1 MKCENFHYCAALLV
15 LSLGAAL
22 LVAPAALAQEQEV
35 VRVLLDQTQSA
46 KIRLVDPADG
56 KSREFSVK
64 VAGQGISLDGV
75 RKGSTLLFQSAS
87 HIEYV
92 GNPYRGRLRVK
103 VNGSSLLLVNELPLE
118 QYVAGTLFR
127 EVYPGWQGEAL
138 LAQAVVV
145 RSYALSEIEKGK
157 GADYDLRADTGSQVY
172 GGIGAE
178 GSQATEI
185 VKKTKGEYLSYL
197 GKPILAAYHA
207 TAGGQTASAAEV
219 WGKDVPY
226 LVSVAVEDEWE
237 SPDAYW
243 RLQVSGAELARALET
258 VGVSVGQVRSLQ
270 IAGRSPSGRVAQVKV
285 TGKRGT
291 VRITGRELRDALGHR
306 ALRST
311 LFELRAEPG
320 AGFVFVG
327 SGYGHGVGMSQWGAQ
342 IMAERGASYR
352 EILAW
357 FYPGTI
363 LRRLR

>member
-1 MKCENFHYCAALLV
+1 MKFAKFHCCAALLFGF
-15 LSLGAAL
+15 LGATL
-22 LVAPAALAQEQEV
+22 LAPTPIYAEPV
-35 VRVLLDQTQSA
+35 VRVLLDEVKSA
-46 KIRLVDPADG
+46 RIRVVDPGDGKIRN
-56 KSREFSVK
+56 FSVAAK
-64 VAGQGISLDGV
+64 GAGIELDGLA
-75 RKGSTLLFQSAS
+75 KGSTLLFQSAS
-87 HIEYV
+87 HIEYG
-92 GNPYRGRLRVK
+92 GNHYRGRLRVK
-103 VNGSSLLLVNELPLE
+103 RVGSNLSLVNYLPLE

-127 EVYPGWQGEAL
+127 EVYPGWKGEAL

-145 RSYALSEIEKGK
+145 RTYALSEVEKGR
-157 GADYDLRADTGSQVY
+157 GTDYDLRADTGSQVY

-178 GSQATEI
+178 GEQATEI

-207 TAGGQTASAAEV
+207 TAGGRTASAAEV

-243 RLQVSGAELARALET
+243 RLQVSGSELARALQT
-258 VGVSVGQVRSLQ
+258 IGVSVGELHSLR
-270 IAGRSPSGRVAQVKV
+270 ITERSPSGRVVRVKV
-285 TGKRGT
+285 AGKRHT
-291 VRITGRELRDALGHR
+291 ALISGRELRDALGHR
-306 ALRST
+306 ELKST

-357 FYPGTI
+357 FYPGTT
-363 LRRLR
+363 LQRLH